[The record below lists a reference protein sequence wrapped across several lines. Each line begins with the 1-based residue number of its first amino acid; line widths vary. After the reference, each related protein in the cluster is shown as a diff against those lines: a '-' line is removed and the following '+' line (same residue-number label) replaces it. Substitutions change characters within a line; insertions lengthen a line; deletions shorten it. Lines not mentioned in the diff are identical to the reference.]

1 MVFIS
6 VSILQTI
13 NGFANNI
20 STTGNQRD
28 RSSLLSYRTPF
39 DCGGLPR
46 QYSYVHPKSIFT
58 TRRSTRA
65 SAKLAS
71 FIFNGTCGNS
81 AHRFVTFGVVV
92 LSVVSFYFTLSVVY
106 FSFVSHYIAYR
117 LANEHFHISL
127 RYRSRYYKCGSVTT
141 QLYYL
146 LSETIISP

>member
-6 VSILQTI
+6 VSILWTV
-13 NGFANNI
+13 NGFANYI

-28 RSSLLSYRTPF
+28 HSPLLSHRSPF

-46 QYSYVHPKSIFT
+46 QCSYVHPKSIFT
-58 TRRSTRA
+58 TRRSTGA

-81 AHRFVTFGVVV
+81 AHRFVNFGVVV
-92 LSVVSFYFTLSVVY
+92 LSVVSFYFTRSVVY
-106 FSFVSHYIAYR
+106 FPFVSHYIAYR

-127 RYRSRYYKCGSVTT
+127 RCHSRY
-141 QLYYL
+141 
-146 LSETIISP
+146 